1 MMIGRILNDRYE
13 ILEFVGQGGMA
24 KVYRG
29 YDMALNREVAVKVLK
44 EEFVDNEAFLK
55 KFKREAAAV
64 AKLNHPHIVNVYDT
78 GNDYDINYI
87 IMEYIDGGTLKDYID
102 AKGKLSYR
110 ESINYALA
118 IASALSSAH
127 KNGTS
132 ALTSDP

>member
-78 GNDYDINYI
+78 GND
-87 IMEYIDGGTLKDYID
+87 
-102 AKGKLSYR
+102 
-110 ESINYALA
+110 
-118 IASALSSAH
+118 
-127 KNGTS
+127 
-132 ALTSDP
+132 